1 MTAPVTMGKQT
12 SFSRL
17 SRFRTM
23 PTLQQ
28 TDPTSMHSPFAQ
40 SEIPKVY
47 NEVHKFVRQSTAK
60 LLETWQ
66 ASFFTCSKEN
76 GASDHQYLEI
86 GCGPGNFTLNH
97 LLPSCPPT
105 LKRLVSTDNS
115 QAMLDHAKT
124 VHAHP
129 KIVYKLLDISKDDDV
144 SRFVAEEGRF
154 QRVYSFLAFHCIED
168 NAAALR
174 NVERL
179 LTPGGECLVIWKAC
193 PSMTVPL
200 HRALLETE
208 LGAKYHDVI
217 QRVINTPPEPRGPAT
232 LRNHLL
238 SLVEQTGFVPLT
250 CELLTVNIENAAID
264 DAARLYTAGNIIYH
278 LLTEEEKPKLFKFTK
293 NFLLQE
299 QNSDVSSVASTRQL
313 RFIFHGYK
321 P

>member
-1 MTAPVTMGKQT
+1 
-12 SFSRL
+12 
-17 SRFRTM
+17 
-23 PTLQQ
+23 
-28 TDPTSMHSPFAQ
+28 MHSPFAQ

-208 LGAKYHDVI
+208 LGAKYHDV
-217 QRVINTPPEPRGPAT
+217 G
-232 LRNHLL
+232 
-238 SLVEQTGFVPLT
+238 
-250 CELLTVNIENAAID
+250 
-264 DAARLYTAGNIIYH
+264 LYTAGNIIYH